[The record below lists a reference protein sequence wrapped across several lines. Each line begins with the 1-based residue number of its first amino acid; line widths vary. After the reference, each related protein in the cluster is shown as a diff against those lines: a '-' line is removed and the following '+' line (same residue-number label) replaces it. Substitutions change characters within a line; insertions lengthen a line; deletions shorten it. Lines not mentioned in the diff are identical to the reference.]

1 MTELDWLDA
10 FGDNLVYMMKSS
22 NVTQRELSYF
32 TGLSESAISSYI
44 NKRKIPGIK
53 AIINIA
59 DALECTVA
67 ELIDYGDRIE

>member
-22 NVTQRELSYF
+22 NVTQRELSYS

-59 DALECTVA
+59 DALECTVS

>member
-59 DALECTVA
+59 DALECTVS

>member
-53 AIINIA
+53 AIVNIA
-59 DALECTVA
+59 DALECTVS

>member
-22 NVTQRELSYF
+22 NVTQRELSCF

-59 DALECTVA
+59 DALECTVS

>member
-22 NVTQRELSYF
+22 NVTQRDLSCF

-59 DALECTVA
+59 DALECTVS

>member
-22 NVTQRELSYF
+22 NLTQRELSYL

-59 DALECTVA
+59 DALECTVS
-67 ELIDYGDRIE
+67 ELIDYGDMIE

>member
-59 DALECTVA
+59 DAVECTVA
-67 ELIDYGDRIE
+67 ERIDYGDRIE